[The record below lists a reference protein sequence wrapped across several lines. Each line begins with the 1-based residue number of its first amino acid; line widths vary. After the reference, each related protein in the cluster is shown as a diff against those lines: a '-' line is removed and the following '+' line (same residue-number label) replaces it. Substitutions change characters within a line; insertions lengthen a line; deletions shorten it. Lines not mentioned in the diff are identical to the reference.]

1 MNNCR
6 GICAQQDDLVS
17 FSSKN
22 SSMLVEKTPLHTLRH
37 VLQSLHNVC
46 LMECDCCHCCTGC
59 SHGDIRLVGTGTSSS
74 RGRVEVC
81 VNNQW
86 GTVCDDLWSTVDA
99 QVACRQLGYSDIS
112 KWEL

>member
-1 MNNCR
+1 MNR
-6 GICAQQDDLVS
+6 GAGGEWRRGYS
-17 FSSKN
+17 FTCNLYTVDSHYILYIS
-22 SSMLVEKTPLHTLRH
+22 VKTTTTA
-37 VLQSLHNVC
+37 VY
-46 LMECDCCHCCTGC
+46 TGC
-59 SHGDIRLVGTGTSSS
+59 THGDIRLVGTGTSSS

-112 KWEL
+112 KWE